1 VWFQQVHQPY
11 VTPGNRAAAV
21 IAGLNIVIFT
31 TIAVL
36 ARREKRIKVRKEIVP
51 VEPDNASDRS
61 SKVDDVSHSV
71 VAVHPKAVES
81 HGTHV

>member
-21 IAGLNIVIFT
+21 IASFNIVIFT

-36 ARREKRIKVRKEIVP
+36 ARREKRIKARSELVP
-51 VEPDNASDRS
+51 VEPDNASDKS
-61 SKVDDVSHSV
+61 SKVEDKSHSV
-71 VAVHPKAVES
+71 VAVHPKAVEA
-81 HGTHV
+81 HGTSV